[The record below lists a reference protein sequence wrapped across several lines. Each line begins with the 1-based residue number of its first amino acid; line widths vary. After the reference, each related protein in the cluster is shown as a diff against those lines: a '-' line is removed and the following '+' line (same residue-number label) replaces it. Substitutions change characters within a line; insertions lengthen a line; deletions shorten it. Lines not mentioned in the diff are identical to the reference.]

1 MSRQRWASRAT
12 FVMAAVGSAVGL
24 GNVWRFPYLAGR
36 YGGGAFL
43 IPYLIALF
51 LVGVPLLMLEIAVGQ
66 KMQQSA
72 IGSYRKLH
80 PAFSGLGILAS
91 LSAFVVVS
99 YYAVVMAWC
108 LMYFLNSFS
117 GKGLVGGAREHFFQ
131 NVLQVSDSVAHLGGI
146 NGSVLAA
153 LIAVWI
159 AIYFCV
165 WKGTRSVEKVI
176 VLSVPLP
183 VILLAVLLVR
193 AITLPGFLDGWILY
207 LNPVWSALLDPTV
220 WNSAFAQI
228 FYSFSLAFGT
238 MIAYGSYKSD
248 RDDVSQSAWTTAWLD
263 VSISL
268 FAGFVVFAILG
279 YMASQT
285 QTPLTELAASGPGL
299 AFVVFPE
306 ALSLMPLPGLFSA
319 LFFLML
325 LSLGIDSAFS
335 LVETVN
341 AAFLDKVGHSQTV
354 KVSFWVCVAGL
365 IGGILYTTRA
375 GLYFLDIAD
384 HFVTSYNS
392 MIVGISQAI
401 LVGWLYG
408 AERMRRYIN
417 EVSDR
422 PVGKWWNF
430 SIKFVTPAV
439 LFALLATQFAVD
451 TRTPYEGYPAWAL
464 AMGWAIALIP
474 TLFFV
479 ISLIRKWTAFTTNP
493 QMIIADDE
501 HRRDE

>member
-1 MSRQRWASRAT
+1 MSRQRWTSRMT

-24 GNVWRFPYLAGR
+24 GNVWRFPYLAGK

-43 IPYLIALF
+43 VPYLIALIV
-51 LVGVPLLMLEIAVGQ
+51 VGVPLLILEIAVGQ
-66 KMQQSA
+66 RMQQSA

-80 PAFSGLGILAS
+80 PAFSGLGILTS
-91 LSAFVVVS
+91 FSAFVVVS
-99 YYAVVMAWC
+99 YYAVVMAWS
-108 LMYFLNSFS
+108 LIYLLNSFS
-117 GKGLVGGAREHFFQ
+117 GTGLAGVAKEHFFQ
-131 NVLQVSDSVAHLGGI
+131 NVLQVSDSIANIGGI

-153 LIAVWI
+153 LVTIWI

-165 WKGTRSVEKVI
+165 WKGTQSVEKVI

-193 AITLPGFLDGWILY
+193 AITLPGFLDGWVLY
-207 LNPVWSALLDPTV
+207 LHPVWSALLDPAV

-238 MIAYGSYKSD
+238 MIAYGSYKSTQ
-248 RDDVSQSAWTTAWLD
+248 DDVSQSAWTTAWLD

-268 FAGFVVFAILG
+268 FAGFVVFAVLG

-306 ALSLMPLPGLFSA
+306 ALSLMPFPGVFSA

-335 LVETVN
+335 LVETIN
-341 AAFLDKVGHSQTV
+341 AAFLDKVGHANTM
-354 KVSFWVCVAGL
+354 KVSFWVCGAGL
-365 IGGILYTTRA
+365 VGGILYTTRA

-392 MIVGISQAI
+392 IIVGILQAI
-401 LVGWLYG
+401 LVGWFYG

-417 EVSDR
+417 EVSDF
-422 PVGKWWNF
+422 PTGKWWNF

-439 LFALLATQFAVD
+439 LFTLLTSQLSVD
-451 TRTPYEGYPAWAL
+451 VHTPYEGYPGWSL
-464 AMGWAIALIP
+464 AAGWAIVLIP
-474 TLFFV
+474 TGLFSV
-479 ISLIRKWTAFTTNP
+479 SLIKNWASPTTHP
-493 QMIIADDE
+493 LPVSIEPI
-501 HRRDE
+501 